1 METWLFD
8 RSAQQGRLELV
19 GRDRLDLL
27 HRMSTNDLL
36 KLKPGEGCSTV
47 LTTALARIID
57 RLIVYHR
64 GETALALANQTETV
78 RAWLQKHIFFQD
90 QVKLR
95 NVSGELGQLELQG
108 QGAAAIVEQI
118 APGAATVALHHFV
131 EVPDGQLLV
140 ARTFGLIGDGFT
152 LIMPIATLEQVKASI
167 LTQGDVT
174 MGDEARYEMLRIRA
188 GLPGPG
194 HELTEDYIPLEANLW
209 DSVSFNK
216 GCYIGQEIIAR
227 MESRNRLAKT
237 LVSLRLDGPVPP
249 GTRLLDGERQAG
261 TLTSV
266 AVLDSGEVVALG
278 FVKPD
283 QAVPGARLQTAG
295 DGVRPAEAEVTA
307 APAIQANR
315 QEK

>member
-8 RSAQQGRLELV
+8 RSAQQGRLELT

-90 QVKLR
+90 QVRLR

-108 QGAAAIVEQI
+108 PAAAAIAEHL
-118 APGAATVALHHFV
+118 APGAAALALHHFV

-140 ARTFGLIGDGFT
+140 ARTFGLVGDGFT
-152 LIMPIATLEQVKASI
+152 LVMPAANLEQVKAAI
-167 LTQGDVT
+167 LARNAVM
-174 MGDEARYEMLRIRA
+174 MGDEARYESLRIQA

-209 DSVSFNK
+209 DSVSFSK

-237 LVSLRLDGPVPP
+237 LVSLRLDGPVPLR
-249 GTRLLDGERQAG
+249 TRLSDGEREVG

-266 AVLDSGEVVALG
+266 AVLDSGGVVALG

-283 QAVPGARLQTAG
+283 QAVPGTRLQAAG
-295 DGVRPAEAEVTA
+295 DGVSRAEAEVIA